1 MKFLAQLTNFKKL
14 AGKSMKSCV
23 LIAVILVA
31 GVQIGCVPGGGAL
44 RTAEN
49 LAAEKDYPGALE
61 AYQSVVDTK
70 PGTPE
75 SLQAQLAIGKLS
87 IEQMNQPAEGIKA
100 YEAIIA
106 AAPESDEAAEAY
118 YDLGMYYYREKDF
131 NTAQTQF
138 DTVINKFPQ
147 LELSHNAQLMLA
159 KSFEDANDFEQA
171 VEIYDNFANRN
182 PRSERAAIALARKG
196 QIQKEQL
203 KDEEEAK
210 RTYQSLVKKYGKIE
224 GTEKEIEKAREE
236 LTALNASIPEP
247 DDPLATQYGRALAQL
262 EATRERDRPRGGVE
276 RSRAMGNMNLQVVD
290 SGFGVSGTEVMRD
303 FGGQG
308 GIAGDEQG
316 SYYDAELMIATF
328 FYGDENYRDAGALY
342 FDAITRAEAAKVK
355 LDPYAYLRL
364 SICYRKVGMHQ
375 RAGEVLKKAASR
387 DGGIIEAVINT
398 GRTHY
403 TSESYEQALE
413 TYNSVIGMARGKDSE
428 IYWLI
433 ALVHEKLG
441 EPEKEREALER
452 AVAANTQNADALQSL
467 AEVLHYRLKDR
478 KAAAIF
484 QDLVDQKGD
493 SYIGAKTL
501 GDLTY
506 KYEHYVQARAKY
518 RAAARPPKRRLDKSK
533 KAKQRHDELKS
544 DAEERELSDAEKQEQ
559 ERLLNQIVSDAEKR
573 ELSNQVVY
581 ATILAMRATHHL
593 KKAEDAQKMIDE
605 LAAEYPEHALIP
617 YGKGELALLNG
628 DSETAVAEFKAA
640 IEKNPVSD
648 IALIALGEYYVSQG
662 YNDDAITLWE
672 GYLAINQ
679 YNQNV
684 RRRLKKLKGEDEG

>member
-224 GTEKEIEKAREE
+224 GAEKEIEKAREE

-441 EPEKEREALER
+441 EPEKERDALER

-544 DAEERELSDAEKQEQ
+544 DAGERELSDAEKQEQ

-573 ELSNQVVY
+573 EHSNQVVY

>member
-224 GTEKEIEKAREE
+224 GTEKEIGKAREE

-441 EPEKEREALER
+441 EPEKERDALER

-518 RAAARPPKRRLDKSK
+518 RAAARPPKRRLDKSE

>member
-224 GTEKEIEKAREE
+224 GTEKEIGKAREE

-276 RSRAMGNMNLQVVD
+276 RSRAMGNVNLQVVD
-290 SGFGVSGTEVMRD
+290 SGFGVSAVEVMRD

-441 EPEKEREALER
+441 EPEKERDALER

-518 RAAARPPKRRLDKSK
+518 RAAARPPKRRLDKSE

>member
-1 MKFLAQLTNFKKL
+1 MKFLAQLANFQKL
-14 AGKSMKSCV
+14 AIKMKYCA
-23 LIAVILVA
+23 LITVILVA
-31 GVQIGCVPGGGAL
+31 GIQIGCVSGSGL
-44 RTAEN
+44 R
-49 LAAEKDYPGALE
+49 AAEKLAIEKDYRGALE
-61 AYQSVVDTK
+61 AYQSIVDTK

-75 SLQAQLAIGKLS
+75 AIQAQVAIGELLV
-87 IEQMNQPAEGIKA
+87 EHMNQPAEGIKA
-100 YEAIIA
+100 YEAVIA
-106 AAPESDEAAEAY
+106 TAPESDEAAEAY
-118 YDLGMYYYREKDF
+118 YNLGMYYYREKDY

-138 DTVINKFPQ
+138 DAIVNKFPN

-159 KSFEDANDFEQA
+159 KSFEDSQNFEQA

-182 PRSERAAIALARKG
+182 PRSERAAIAIARKG
-196 QIQKEQL
+196 QIQKEHL
-203 KDEEEAK
+203 KNEEEAK
-210 RTYQSLVKKYGKIE
+210 RTYQSLVKRYGKVE
-224 GTEKEIEKAREE
+224 GTEEEIEKAKQE
-236 LTALNASIPEP
+236 LTALKASIPEP
-247 DDPLATQYGRALAQL
+247 DDPLATQYGRALAQQ

-276 RSRAMGNMNLQVVD
+276 RSRAMGNVDLQVAD
-290 SGFGVSGTEVMRD
+290 SGFGISAPEVMRN

-316 SYYDAELMIATF
+316 SYFDAELMIASF

-342 FDAITRAEAAKVK
+342 FDAVARAESAGVK
-355 LDPYAYLRL
+355 IDPYAYLRL

-375 RAGEVLKKAASR
+375 RAREVLKQATRK
-387 DGGIIEAVINT
+387 DGSVIEAVIDT
-398 GRTHY
+398 GRNQY
-403 TSESYEQALE
+403 TSESYEKALE

-428 IYWLI
+428 IYWLM
-433 ALVHEKLG
+433 ALVHKKLG

-452 AVAANTQNADALQSL
+452 AVAANTQNVDALQSL

-493 SYIGAKTL
+493 SYIGSKTI

-506 KYEHYVQARAKY
+506 KYGNYVQSRAKY
-518 RAAARPPKRRLDKSK
+518 RAAART
-533 KAKQRHDELKS
+533 AK
-544 DAEERELSDAEKQEQ
+544 
-559 ERLLNQIVSDAEKR
+559 RLLGKSENDAEKR
-573 ELSNQVVY
+573 ELRNQIVY
-581 ATILAMRATHHL
+581 ATILAARATHHL

-617 YGKGELALLNG
+617 YGRAELALLNG
-628 DSETAVAEFKAA
+628 DTETAVAEFKAS

-662 YNDDAITLWE
+662 YNDDAIALWE
-672 GYLAINQ
+672 GYLTNNQ

-684 RRRLKKLKGEDEG
+684 RRRLKKLTGDGEE

>member
-573 ELSNQVVY
+573 EHSNQVVY